1 MGTVPLRTASND
13 APRRGTVPKSHCTTS
28 VSSSATTTI
37 NASLNG
43 QTRSAVLSITPAADT
58 VAIQRAEYESQK
70 RELRVEAT
78 STRTNAT
85 MRVHVTST
93 GQIIGTLAN
102 NGGGRYSATLPWSVN
117 PQNVTVRSSFG
128 GTASRAVVLK

>member
-1 MGTVPLRTASND
+1 
-13 APRRGTVPKSHCTTS
+13 
-28 VSSSATTTI
+28 
-37 NASLNG
+37 
-43 QTRSAVLSITPAADT
+43 
-58 VAIQRAEYESQK
+58 
-70 RELRVEAT
+70 LRVEAT

-85 MRVHVTST
+85 MQVLVTST

-128 GTASRAVVLK
+128 GSASRAVTLK